1 MVLFENMHEN
11 LNLQTFI
18 QEAFNMIEN
27 IRESSELFSVFK

>member
-1 MVLFENMHEN
+1 MHEN

-18 QEAFNMIEN
+18 QETFNMIEN